1 MIYAKIFL
9 FYKCFSINIKI
20 ILCITLFAHGS
31 ARAILDCQDSIIRH
45 IRRSN
50 QGKISDNKLLLAVLP
65 YIIKVIVRKLWFGS
79 LWCLVRS
86 LLPYYRLTI

>member
-1 MIYAKIFL
+1 MLKFL
-9 FYKCFSINIKI
+9 YFVNVFPINIKI

-45 IRRSN
+45 VRRSN
-50 QGKISDNKLLLAVLP
+50 QGKISDNKLRLVVLP
-65 YIIKVIVRKLWFGS
+65 YIIKVIVRKLWFRS

-86 LLPYYRLTI
+86 LLPNYRLTI

>member
-1 MIYAKIFL
+1 MLK
-9 FYKCFSINIKI
+9 FSYFVNVFPINIKI

-45 IRRSN
+45 VRRSN
-50 QGKISDNKLLLAVLP
+50 QGKISDNKLLLVVLP
-65 YIIKVIVRKLWFGS
+65 YIIKVIVRKLWFRS

-86 LLPYYRLTI
+86 LLPNYRLTI